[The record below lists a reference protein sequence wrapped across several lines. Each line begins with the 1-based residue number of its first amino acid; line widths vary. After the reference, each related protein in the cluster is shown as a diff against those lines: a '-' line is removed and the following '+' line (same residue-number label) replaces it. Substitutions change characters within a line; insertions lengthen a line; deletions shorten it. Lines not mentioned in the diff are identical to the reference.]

1 MATCTAPIDLALKTI
16 YSCTRITYGPVDL
29 IVRAV
34 IPTMMLLAL
43 ATSLARAA
51 ASSSAAAAAPSA
63 PWLGAGWLVSLPEEE
78 LQLQQAD
85 RGQYSL

>member
-1 MATCTAPIDLALKTI
+1 LPALLA
-16 YSCTRITYGPVDL
+16 
-29 IVRAV
+29 
-34 IPTMMLLAL
+34 MMLLAL